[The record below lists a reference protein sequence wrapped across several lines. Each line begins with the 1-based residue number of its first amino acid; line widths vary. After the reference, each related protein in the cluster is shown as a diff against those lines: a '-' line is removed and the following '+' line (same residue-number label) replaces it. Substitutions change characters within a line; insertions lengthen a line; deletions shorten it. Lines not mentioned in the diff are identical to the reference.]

1 MYPALAVLGTLRIS
15 YESKLESGGGRSQY
29 SLPGRDL
36 EVLWV
41 GGEEGIEVDL
51 LSREDVPFTAI
62 PAAGIH
68 GVGLKAL
75 PGNLWRLVKGFISA
89 RQIIKDFQ
97 PQVMFTTGGYLA
109 VPVALACRVSR
120 FQLERTRIAVYV
132 PDIEPGLAL
141 RITARLSDQIM
152 LTVEDSMEYFGNRSN
167 LQVTGYPTRL
177 GLDKSAR
184 EKALQFF
191 NLQPGLPTLLVFGG
205 SKGARSINQATI
217 SVIDQLLAEMQ
228 VIHISGQLDWPEVE
242 AAAGQLPGYLAERY
256 RAYAY
261 LYQDMGA
268 ALSAANLVVSRAGAS
283 VLGEFPLHGLPAIL
297 VPYPHAWRY
306 QEVNAQYLESK
317 GAALVLQDHDLNV
330 HFYPTVSKLMK
341 DHQMRSEMS
350 QAMSSL
356 ANPGAAESIANLL
369 RGLVSIPSPE
379 RI

>member
-1 MYPALAVLGTLRIS
+1 MYPALAVLKTLRMS
-15 YESKLESGGGRSQY
+15 YENKLESGGGRSQY

-36 EVLWV
+36 EVLWI

-51 LSREDVPFTAI
+51 LSREDIPFTTI

-68 GVGLKAL
+68 GVGLRAL
-75 PGNLWRLVKGFISA
+75 PGNLWRLVQGFISA

-109 VPVALACRVSR
+109 IPVALACRFSR
-120 FQLERTRIAVYV
+120 FQLVRTRIAVYV

-152 LTVEDSMEYFGNRSN
+152 LTVEDSMEYFGNRLN

-177 GLDKSAR
+177 GLEKSAR
-184 EKALQFF
+184 EKALQLF
-191 NLQPGLPTLLVFGG
+191 NLQPGIPTLLVFGG
-205 SKGARSINQATI
+205 SKGARSINQAVV
-217 SVIDQLLAEMQ
+217 SVLDQLLAEMQ

-242 AAAGQLPGYLAERY
+242 AAAGQLPSYLAERY
-256 RAYAY
+256 RAFAY

-268 ALSAANLVVSRAGAS
+268 ALSSADLVVSRAGAS

-297 VPYPHAWRY
+297 IPYPHAWRY

-317 GAALVLQDHDLNV
+317 GAALVLQDHDLDV
-330 HFYPTVSKLMK
+330 HFYPTISKLMK
-341 DHQMRSEMS
+341 DYQMRSEMS

>member
-1 MYPALAVLGTLRIS
+1 MYPALAVLRALRIS
-15 YESKLESGGGRSQY
+15 YEGKLESGEGRSQY
-29 SLPGRDL
+29 SLPGREL

-51 LSREDVPFTAI
+51 LSREEIPFTTI

-75 PGNLWRLVKGFISA
+75 PGNLWRMLQGFISA
-89 RQIIKDFQ
+89 RQIIRDFQ

-109 VPVALACRVSR
+109 VPVAFASRLSR

-152 LTVEDSMEYFGNRSN
+152 LTVEDSMDYFGNRSN
-167 LQVTGYPTRL
+167 VQVTGYPTRL
-177 GLDKSAR
+177 GLEKSAR
-184 EKALQFF
+184 DKALQFF

-217 SVIDQLLAEMQ
+217 SVLEQLLAQMQ

-256 RAYAY
+256 RSFAY
-261 LYQDMGA
+261 LYQDMGT
-268 ALSAANLVVSRAGAS
+268 ALSAADLVVSRAGAS

-297 VPYPHAWRY
+297 IPYPHAWRY
-306 QEVNAQYLESK
+306 QEVNALYLESK

-356 ANPGAAESIANLL
+356 ANPRAAESIANLL
-369 RGLVSIPSPE
+369 RGLVSVPSPG